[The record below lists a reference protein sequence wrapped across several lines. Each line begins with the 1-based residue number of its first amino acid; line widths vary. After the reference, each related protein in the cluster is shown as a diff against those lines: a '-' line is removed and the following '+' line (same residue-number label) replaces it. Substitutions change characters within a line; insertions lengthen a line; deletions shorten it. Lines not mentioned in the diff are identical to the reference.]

1 MSGSA
6 AIVSSYMQKA
16 ERALE
21 ESRLLLKDQR
31 TEGACSRAYYAM
43 HDAAHAALFATGHEA
58 PDAII
63 KTHHGLIAE
72 FGKRLVL
79 GGQIDAAFGRAFSKA
94 HDIRLLADYSAEPP
108 SLDDARWSLEQAEIF
123 VAAIR
128 GMFEVSKK

>member
-1 MSGSA
+1 VSGSA
-6 AIVSSYMQKA
+6 AIVSSYLQKA

-21 ESRLLLKDQR
+21 ESRLLLTGRR

-43 HDAAHAALFATGHEA
+43 HDAAHAALFATGYES

-63 KTHHGLIAE
+63 KTHHALIAE

-79 GGQIDAAFGRAFSKA
+79 GGQIDAALGRAFSKT

-108 SLDDARWSLEQAEIF
+108 SLDDARWSLEQAEVF

-128 GMFEVSKK
+128 GMVDGLPK